1 MGESLTTNSIFFLFS
16 SRLSDIEVKISFDL
30 EVCSFVMS
38 EEKQVM
44 YAGSLFSQLDQYFSG
59 SPKVEARDKN

>member
-1 MGESLTTNSIFFLFS
+1 MGESLTTNGIFFLFS

-38 EEKQVM
+38 EEKQTM
-44 YAGSLFSQLDQYFSG
+44 HADSLLSQLDLFLWLTKS
-59 SPKVEARDKN
+59 